1 MRTVATARVTAAVRA
16 LGITQRQKRVITRL
30 PQSQQQLKD
39 VRVVGKHLH
48 THVCAC
54 VVRVWVRGCACV
66 CMCVHVCM
74 CEYWLTVVV

>member
-16 LGITQRQKRVITRL
+16 LGVTQRQKRVITRL

-54 VVRVWVRGCACV
+54 VVRACVHVCACV
-66 CMCVHVCM
+66 CMCESACVN
-74 CEYWLTVVV
+74 TG